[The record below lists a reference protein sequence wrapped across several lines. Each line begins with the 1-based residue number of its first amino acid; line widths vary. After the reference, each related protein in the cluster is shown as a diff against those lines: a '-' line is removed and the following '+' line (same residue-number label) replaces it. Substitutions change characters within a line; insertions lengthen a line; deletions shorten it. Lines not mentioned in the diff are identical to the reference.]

1 MPKLR
6 EVRIAAGLTL
16 QQIVNKSGLA
26 RITVENA
33 EKGRTVALISA
44 VRIVN
49 ALNELSGEKHT
60 VESLGICVP
69 DPESKKKEG
78 SD

>member
-1 MPKLR
+1 MSRLK

-16 QQIVNKSGLA
+16 QQIVNKSSLA

-49 ALNELSGEKHT
+49 ALNELSGGNHS
-60 VESLGICVP
+60 VESLGIKT
-69 DPESKKKEG
+69 PETKEA